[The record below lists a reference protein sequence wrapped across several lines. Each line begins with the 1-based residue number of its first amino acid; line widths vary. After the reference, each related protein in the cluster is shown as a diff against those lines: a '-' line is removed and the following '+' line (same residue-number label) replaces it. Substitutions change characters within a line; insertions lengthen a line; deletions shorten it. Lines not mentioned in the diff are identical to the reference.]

1 MKNKQFAV
9 IGVGRFGTSV
19 AKCLINQGYE
29 VLAIDADEDRIQK
42 LSETMTHA
50 VCADSTD
57 EETLKSLG
65 IRNFDAVVVA
75 IGHDV
80 QASVMTTLLLKD
92 LGVSYIVAKAQ
103 NSLHG
108 KMLEKIGADR
118 VVYPE
123 RDMGLRIAHNLISTN
138 VLEFI
143 EVSPELSIVEVAVPR
158 SMVGQ
163 SLAQSN
169 LRAEYGLNL
178 VAMKRGDSIIVT
190 PKPKEVFL
198 QGDVLFVI
206 GENKGIRRLEELE

>member
-9 IGVGRFGTSV
+9 FGIGRFGSSV
-19 AKCLINQGYE
+19 AKCLVSQGYE
-29 VLAIDADEDRIQK
+29 VLAVDSDEERIQK
-42 LSETMTHA
+42 MSDIMTHA

-80 QASVMTTLLLKD
+80 QASVMTTLLLKE
-92 LGVSYIVAKAQ
+92 LGVGYIVAKAQ
-103 NSLHG
+103 NALHG

-143 EVSPELSIVEVAVPR
+143 ELSPELSIVEVAVPR

-163 SLAQSN
+163 SLANSN

-178 VAMKRGDSIIVT
+178 VALKRGESIIVT
-190 PKPKEVFL
+190 LKPVEVFR
-198 QGDVLFVI
+198 QGDILFVI
-206 GENKGIRRLEELE
+206 GETKGIRRLEQVD